1 MSVCGLAPA
10 TVFRHKRR
18 SVEMSDVQFVR
29 NSTGTL
35 RKVLLCPPTYF
46 DFRPINEIT
55 RKVLAAGEH
64 ADLEAVRRE
73 HAGLAHAYREAGV
86 EVVLM
91 DPDPE
96 LPYMVYARDF
106 GACLAEG
113 VLIGSFREPV
123 RQGEE
128 LRYAARLHDLG
139 VPIIGRVDR
148 GFFEGGDFWFLDEAT
163 VAHGVVARSDWEGV
177 YAAARILEP
186 LGYTVVG
193 VQLASR
199 NLHLDM
205 AFNIVAPGLAVCAT
219 EQMPEFFLRML
230 HKRGF
235 ELIDVPSE
243 GVFLHHCNIQCL
255 GEDRVL
261 TFAGN
266 RAVNARL
273 QAHGLEVITP
283 ELTQILKGGGGPHCM
298 TFPLLRDA

>member
-1 MSVCGLAPA
+1 MGA
-10 TVFRHKRR
+10 REEHR
-18 SVEMSDVQFVR
+18 SMADHPYVP
-29 NSTGTL
+29 NSTGKL
-35 RKVLLCPPTYF
+35 RKVLLCPPDFF

-55 RKVLAAGEH
+55 RKVLAGGER
-64 ADLEAVRRE
+64 ADLDAVRHE
-73 HAGLAHAYREAGV
+73 HDGFVQAYRDAGV

-91 DPDPE
+91 EPDPD

-128 LRYAARLHDLG
+128 LLYESKVRELRLP
-139 VPIIGRVDR
+139 VIGRIER
-148 GFFEGGDFWFLDEAT
+148 GFFEGGDFWFLDET
-163 VAHGVVARSDWEGV
+163 TIVHGVVARSDWEGV
-177 YAAARILEP
+177 RAAARILEP
-186 LGYTVVG
+186 LGYCVIG
-193 VQLASR
+193 VQLPSR

-205 AFNIVAPGLAVCAT
+205 AFNIVAPGVAVCAT

-230 HKRGF
+230 RKRRY
-235 ELIDVPSE
+235 ELIEVPSE
-243 GVFLHHCNIQCL
+243 GVLLHHCNIQCL
-255 GEDRVL
+255 GEGRVL

-266 RAVNARL
+266 ATVNQRL
-273 QAHGLEVITP
+273 QALGLEVITP

>member
-1 MSVCGLAPA
+1 MPEP
-10 TVFRHKRR
+10 R
-18 SVEMSDVQFVR
+18 FVT
-29 NSTGTL
+29 NSTGRL

-55 RKVLAAGEH
+55 RKVLAEGET
-64 ADLEAVRRE
+64 ADLQAVRRE
-73 HAGLAHAYREAGV
+73 HEGFAQAYRDAGV

-91 DPDPE
+91 EPDPG

-106 GACLAEG
+106 GACVAEG
-113 VLIGSFREPV
+113 VLVGSFREPV

-128 LRYAARLHDLG
+128 LLYRRKLDELG
-139 VPIIGRVDR
+139 VPVIGTVAR

-163 VAHGVVARSDWEGV
+163 IVHGIVARSDWEGV
-177 YAAARILEP
+177 RAAAAILEP
-186 LGYTVVG
+186 LGYSVTG
-193 VQLASR
+193 VQLVSR

-205 AFNIVAPGLAVCAT
+205 AFNIVAPGVAVCAT

-230 HKRGF
+230 RKRGF
-235 ELIDVPSE
+235 ELIKVPSE
-243 GVFLHHCNIQCL
+243 GVFKHHCNIQCL
-255 GEDRVL
+255 GEGRVL

-266 RAVNARL
+266 AAVNAKL
-273 QAHGLEVITP
+273 ATLGLDVITP